1 MDHNTRRPAMK
12 AFAAVLACTLTV
24 VLATEVDAQERRHK
38 KRYQPEH
45 VERSHTY
52 RSSTVDRNGLCR
64 RDTGR
69 PGNTLN
75 LNHQCDRE
83 EFWARF
89 NDLGDSRN

>member
-1 MDHNTRRPAMK
+1 MPTKLLTAG
-12 AFAAVLACTLTV
+12 LAISLGL
-24 VLATEVDAQERRHK
+24 VLATGADAQDRRAK
-38 KRYQPEH
+38 KRK
-45 VERSHTY
+45 VERQAPYGESY

-69 PGNTLN
+69 PFHSLN

-89 NDLGDSRN
+89 NDYGNDRN